1 MSGRIRLVLALAW
14 QDLWHERRLALC
26 AVAGLAAVLAPLL
39 VLFGLKTGAV
49 ERARA
54 ELIENPR
61 ARQITN
67 LATGSFDGAFLRRL
81 QARPEVEFVALRARS
96 LNSEAFFARTD
107 RPATARAAELVPS
120 GPRDPLLR
128 GAPAPAPEE
137 IVPQANFAARLGLQP
152 GMSVQMRIPA
162 AQGREPLLVTLRV
175 AAIAPVAATGREA
188 VLVHPLLQ
196 RLVSAHVDQLLPQGA
211 TLADAAALP
220 AAPAEG
226 FRLHVRELRDV
237 VALDAALRADDIA
250 VESRAEEVGALFA
263 LDRALGLLFA
273 VLAGLGGLGYLVSLG
288 VGLYAGV
295 ERKLRELSLLRLA
308 GFRRSDLV
316 LFTLAQAA
324 LTGAAGA
331 LLASGTALVIQAGL
345 NRFWPMAEASG
356 APAAL
361 SAIALPHLLVAMAGT
376 IAAAAL
382 AAAFAGARASRI
394 CPAEGLRHG

>member
-14 QDLWHERRLALC
+14 QDLRHERRLALC

-49 ERARA
+49 ERART

-67 LATGSFDGAFLRRL
+67 LATGSFDEAFLRRL

-128 GAPAPAPEE
+128 GAPPPAPEE

-152 GMSVQMRIPA
+152 GMTVQMRVPA
-162 AQGREPLLVTLRV
+162 ATGREPLLVTLRV
-175 AAIAPVAATGREA
+175 AAIAPVAATGRDA

-220 AAPAEG
+220 ALPAEG
-226 FRLHVRELRDV
+226 FRLHVRELRHV
-237 VALDAALRADDIA
+237 VALDAALRAEDIA

-263 LDRALGLLFA
+263 LDRALGMLFA
-273 VLAGLGGLGYLVSLG
+273 VLAGLGGAGYLVSLG

-295 ERKLRELSLLRLA
+295 ERKLRELSLLRLV
-308 GFRRSDLV
+308 GFRRGDLV
-316 LFTLAQAA
+316 LFTLAQAG

-331 LLASGTALVIQAGL
+331 LLAAGSALAIQAGL
-345 NRFWPMAEASG
+345 NRFWPVAEAG
-356 APAAL
+356 GAL
-361 SAIALPHLLVAMAGT
+361 SAIALPHLLVAVAGT

-394 CPAEGLRHG
+394 RPAEGLRHG

>member
-1 MSGRIRLVLALAW
+1 MSARTRLVLALAW
-14 QDLWHERRLALC
+14 QDLRHERRLALC
-26 AVAGLAAVLAPLL
+26 AIAGLAAVLAPLL

-67 LATGSFDGAFLRRL
+67 LATGSFDEAFLRRL

-128 GAPAPAPEE
+128 GAPAPTPDE

-162 AQGREPLLVTLRV
+162 ATGREPLLVTLRV

-188 VLVHPLLQ
+188 VLVHPMLQ
-196 RLVSAHVDQLLPQGA
+196 RLVSAHVDQLLPPGA

-220 AAPAEG
+220 PAPAEG
-226 FRLHVRELRDV
+226 FRLHVRGLRDV
-237 VALDAALRADDIA
+237 VVLDAALRAEDIA
-250 VESRAEEVGALFA
+250 VESRAEEVAALFA

-295 ERKLRELSLLRLA
+295 ERKLRELSLLRLV
-308 GFRRSDLV
+308 GFRRGDLV

-331 LLASGTALVIQAGL
+331 LLAAGTALAIQAGL
-345 NRFWPMAEASG
+345 NRFWPVAEAG
-356 APAAL
+356 GAL
-361 SAIALPHLLVAMAGT
+361 SAIALPHLLIAVAGT
-376 IAAAAL
+376 IGAAAL

-394 CPAEGLRHG
+394 RPAEGLRHG

>member
-14 QDLWHERRLALC
+14 QDLRHERRLALC

-67 LATGSFDGAFLRRL
+67 LATGSFDEAFLRRL

-96 LNSEAFFARTD
+96 LNSEAFFASTD

-120 GPRDPLLR
+120 GLHDPLLR
-128 GAPAPAPEE
+128 GVPAPAPEE

-152 GMSVQMRIPA
+152 GMTVQMRVPA
-162 AQGREPLLVTLRV
+162 ATGREPLLVALRV
-175 AAIAPVAATGREA
+175 ASIAPVAATGRDA

-196 RLVSAHVDQLLPQGA
+196 RLVSAHVDQLLPQRA

-220 AAPAEG
+220 ALPAEG
-226 FRLHVRELRDV
+226 FRVHVRDLRHV
-237 VALDAALRADDIA
+237 VALDAALRAEDIA

-263 LDRALGLLFA
+263 LDRALGMLFA
-273 VLAGLGGLGYLVSLG
+273 VLAGLGGAGYLVSLG

-295 ERKLRELSLLRLA
+295 ERKIRELSLLRLV
-308 GFRRSDLV
+308 GFRRGDLV
-316 LFTLAQAA
+316 LFTLAQAG

-331 LLASGTALVIQAGL
+331 LLAAGTALAIQAGL
-345 NRFWPMAEASG
+345 NRFWPVAEAG
-356 APAAL
+356 GAL
-361 SAIALPHLLVAMAGT
+361 SAIALPHLLVAIAGT

-394 CPAEGLRHG
+394 RPAEGLCHG

>member
-14 QDLWHERRLALC
+14 QDLRHERRLALC

-67 LATGSFDGAFLRRL
+67 LATGSFDEAFLRRL

-120 GPRDPLLR
+120 GPHDPLLR

-152 GMSVQMRIPA
+152 GMTVQMRVPA
-162 AQGREPLLVTLRV
+162 ATGREPLLVTLRV
-175 AAIAPVAATGREA
+175 AAIAPVAATGRDA

-196 RLVSAHVDQLLPQGA
+196 RLVSAHVDQLLPQRA

-220 AAPAEG
+220 ALPAEG
-226 FRLHVRELRDV
+226 FRVHVRDLRHV
-237 VALDAALRADDIA
+237 VALDAALRAEDIA

-273 VLAGLGGLGYLVSLG
+273 VLAGLGGAGYLVSLG

-295 ERKLRELSLLRLA
+295 ERKLRELSLLRLV
-308 GFRRSDLV
+308 GFRRGDLV
-316 LFTLAQAA
+316 LFTLAQAG

-331 LLASGTALVIQAGL
+331 LLAAGSALAIQAGL
-345 NRFWPMAEASG
+345 NRFWPVAEAG
-356 APAAL
+356 GAL
-361 SAIALPHLLVAMAGT
+361 SAITLPHLLIAVAGT
-376 IAAAAL
+376 VVAAAL

-394 CPAEGLRHG
+394 RPAEGLRHG

>member
-14 QDLWHERRLALC
+14 QDLRHERRLALC

-67 LATGSFDGAFLRRL
+67 LATGSFDEAFLRRL

-162 AQGREPLLVTLRV
+162 ATGREPLLVTLRV
-175 AAIAPVAATGREA
+175 AAIAPVAATGRDA

-220 AAPAEG
+220 ALPAEG
-226 FRLHVRELRDV
+226 FRVHVRDLRHV
-237 VALDAALRADDIA
+237 VALDAALRAEDIA

-263 LDRALGLLFA
+263 LDRALGMLFA
-273 VLAGLGGLGYLVSLG
+273 VLAGLGGAGYLVSLG

-295 ERKLRELSLLRLA
+295 ERKLRELSLLRLV
-308 GFRRSDLV
+308 GFRRGDLV

-331 LLASGTALVIQAGL
+331 LLAAGTALAIQAGL
-345 NRFWPMAEASG
+345 NRFWPVAEAG
-356 APAAL
+356 GAL
-361 SAIALPHLLVAMAGT
+361 SAIALPHLLIAVAGT
-376 IAAAAL
+376 IGAAAL
-382 AAAFAGARASRI
+382 AAAFAGARAARI
-394 CPAEGLRHG
+394 RPAEGLRHG

>member
-14 QDLWHERRLALC
+14 QDLRHERRLSLC

-67 LATGSFDGAFLRRL
+67 LATGSFDEAFLRRL

-162 AQGREPLLVTLRV
+162 ATGREPLLVTLRV
-175 AAIAPVAATGREA
+175 AAIAPVAATGRDA

-220 AAPAEG
+220 ALPAEG
-226 FRLHVRELRDV
+226 FRVHVRDLRHV
-237 VALDAALRADDIA
+237 VALDAALRAEDIA

-263 LDRALGLLFA
+263 LDRALGMLFA
-273 VLAGLGGLGYLVSLG
+273 VLAGLGGAGYLVSLG

-295 ERKLRELSLLRLA
+295 ERKLRELSLLRLV
-308 GFRRSDLV
+308 GFRRGDLV
-316 LFTLAQAA
+316 LFTLAQAG

-331 LLASGTALVIQAGL
+331 LLAAGTALAIQAAL
-345 NRFWPMAEASG
+345 NRFWPVADAG
-356 APAAL
+356 GAL
-361 SAIALPHLLVAMAGT
+361 SAIALPHFLVAMAGT

-394 CPAEGLRHG
+394 RPAEGLRHG

>member
-14 QDLWHERRLALC
+14 QDLRHERRLALC

-49 ERARA
+49 ERART

-67 LATGSFDGAFLRRL
+67 LATGSFDEAFLRRL

-152 GMSVQMRIPA
+152 GMSVQMRVPA
-162 AQGREPLLVTLRV
+162 ATGREPLLVTLRV
-175 AAIAPVAATGREA
+175 AAIAPVAATGRDA

-220 AAPAEG
+220 ALPAEG
-226 FRLHVRELRDV
+226 FRLHVRELRHV
-237 VALDAALRADDIA
+237 VALDAALRAEDIA

-263 LDRALGLLFA
+263 LDRALGMLFA
-273 VLAGLGGLGYLVSLG
+273 VLAGLGGAGYLVSLG

-295 ERKLRELSLLRLA
+295 ERKLRELSLLRLV
-308 GFRRSDLV
+308 GFRRGDLV
-316 LFTLAQAA
+316 LFTLAQAG

-331 LLASGTALVIQAGL
+331 LLAAGSALAIQAGL
-345 NRFWPMAEASG
+345 NRFWPVAEAG
-356 APAAL
+356 GAL
-361 SAIALPHLLVAMAGT
+361 SAIALPHLLVAVAGT

-394 CPAEGLRHG
+394 RPAEGLRHG

>member
-1 MSGRIRLVLALAW
+1 MRARLSLVLALAW
-14 QDLWHERRLALC
+14 RDLRHERRLALC

-67 LATGSFDGAFLRRL
+67 LATGTFDEAFLRRL

-128 GAPAPAPEE
+128 GAPPPAPEE

-152 GMSVQMRIPA
+152 GMSVQMRVPA
-162 AQGREPLLVTLRV
+162 ATGRAPLLVTLRV

-196 RLVSAHVDQLLPQGA
+196 RLVSAHLDQLLPEAA
-211 TLADAAALP
+211 TLADVAALP
-220 AAPAEG
+220 FIPAEG
-226 FRLHVRELRDV
+226 FRLHVRDLRDV
-237 VALDAALRADDIA
+237 VALDAALRAEDVA

-273 VLAGLGGLGYLVSLG
+273 VLAGLGGLGYLLSLG

-308 GFRRSDLV
+308 GFRRGDLA
-316 LFTLAQAA
+316 LFTLAQAG

-331 LLASGTALVIQAGL
+331 LLAAGAALAIQAAL
-345 NRFWPMAEASG
+345 NRLWPVAEAG
-356 APAAL
+356 GAL
-361 SAIALPHLLVAMAGT
+361 SAIALPHLGIAIIGT
-376 IAAAAL
+376 VAAAAL
-382 AAAFAGARASRI
+382 AAGFAGLRAARIR
-394 CPAEGLRHG
+394 PAEGLRHG

>member
-1 MSGRIRLVLALAW
+1 MRARLGLVLALAW
-14 QDLWHERRLALC
+14 RDLRHERRLALC

-67 LATGSFDGAFLRRL
+67 LATGTFDEAFLRRL

-128 GAPAPAPEE
+128 GAPPPAPEE

-152 GMSVQMRIPA
+152 GMSVQMRVPA
-162 AQGREPLLVTLRV
+162 ATGRAPLLVTLRV

-196 RLVSAHVDQLLPQGA
+196 RLVSAHLDQLLPEAA
-211 TLADAAALP
+211 TLADVAALP
-220 AAPAEG
+220 FIPAEG
-226 FRLHVRELRDV
+226 FRLHVRDLRDV
-237 VALDAALRADDIA
+237 VALDAALRAEDVA

-273 VLAGLGGLGYLVSLG
+273 VLAGLGGLGYLLSLG

-308 GFRRSDLV
+308 GFRRGDLA
-316 LFTLAQAA
+316 LFTLAQAG

-331 LLASGTALVIQAGL
+331 LLAAGAALAIQAAL
-345 NRFWPMAEASG
+345 NRLWPVAEAG
-356 APAAL
+356 GAL
-361 SAIALPHLLVAMAGT
+361 SAIALPHLGIAIIGT
-376 IAAAAL
+376 VAAAAL
-382 AAAFAGARASRI
+382 AAGFAGLRAARIR
-394 CPAEGLRHG
+394 PAEGLRHG

>member
-1 MSGRIRLVLALAW
+1 MNGHLGLVLTLAW
-14 QDLWHERRLALC
+14 QDLRHERRLALC
-26 AVAGLAAVLAPLL
+26 AIAGLAAVLAPLL

-67 LATGSFDGAFLRRL
+67 LATGRFDEAFLRRL

-152 GMSVQMRIPA
+152 GMSVQMRVPA
-162 AQGREPLLVTLRV
+162 ATSREPLLVTLRV
-175 AAIAPVAATGREA
+175 ASIAPVAATGREA

-211 TLADAAALP
+211 TLADAASLITG
-220 AAPAEG
+220 PAEG

-237 VALDAALRADDIA
+237 VALDAALRAEDIA

-308 GFRRSDLV
+308 GFRRGDLV

-331 LLASGTALVIQAGL
+331 VLAAGTALAIQAGL
-345 NRFWPMAEASG
+345 NRFWPIAEPG
-356 APAAL
+356 GTL
-361 SAIALPHLLVAMAGT
+361 SAIALPHLLVAIAGT

-382 AAAFAGARASRI
+382 AAAFAGARAARI
-394 CPAEGLRHG
+394 GPAEGIRHG

>member
-1 MSGRIRLVLALAW
+1 MSIRTRLILALAW
-14 QDLWHERRLALC
+14 QDLRHERRLALC
-26 AVAGLAAVLAPLL
+26 AIAGLAAVLAPLL

-67 LATGSFDGAFLRRL
+67 LTTGSFDEAFLRRL

-128 GAPAPAPEE
+128 GAPPPAPEE

-162 AQGREPLLVTLRV
+162 ATGREPLLVTLRV

-188 VLVHPLLQ
+188 VLVHPTLQ

-237 VALDAALRADDIA
+237 VALDAALRAEDIA
-250 VESRAEEVGALFA
+250 VESRAEEVAALFA

-295 ERKLRELSLLRLA
+295 ERKLRELSLLRLV
-308 GFRRSDLV
+308 GFRRRDLV

-331 LLASGTALVIQAGL
+331 LLAAGTALAIQAGL
-345 NRFWPMAEASG
+345 NRFWPVAEAG
-356 APAAL
+356 NAL
-361 SAIALPHLLVAMAGT
+361 SAIALPHLVIAVAGT

-394 CPAEGLRHG
+394 RPAEGLRHG

>member
-1 MSGRIRLVLALAW
+1 MTGRTRLVLALAW
-14 QDLWHERRLALC
+14 QDLRHERRLALC
-26 AVAGLAAVLAPLL
+26 AIAGLAAVLAPLL

-67 LATGSFDGAFLRRL
+67 LATSSFDEAFLRRL
-81 QARPEVEFVALRARS
+81 QSRPEVEFVALRARS

-162 AQGREPLLVTLRV
+162 ATGREPLLVTLRV
-175 AAIAPVAATGREA
+175 AAIAPIAATGREA

-196 RLVSAHVDQLLPQGA
+196 RLVSAHLDQLLPQGA

-237 VALDAALRADDIA
+237 VALDAALRAQDIA

-308 GFRRSDLV
+308 GFRRGDLM

-331 LLASGTALVIQAGL
+331 LLAAGTALAIQAGL
-345 NRFWPMAEASG
+345 NRFWPIAETG
-356 APAAL
+356 GAL
-361 SAIALPHLLVAMAGT
+361 SAIALPHLLIAVVGT

-394 CPAEGLRHG
+394 RPAEGLRHG

>member
-1 MSGRIRLVLALAW
+1 MSGRIRLVLTLAW
-14 QDLWHERRLALC
+14 QDLRHERRLGLC

-67 LATGSFDGAFLRRL
+67 LATGSFDEAFLRRL
-81 QARPEVEFVALRARS
+81 QAWPEVEFVALRARS

-107 RPATARAAELVPS
+107 RPATARPAELVPS
-120 GPRDPLLR
+120 GLHDPLLR
-128 GAPAPAPEE
+128 GVPAPAPEE

-152 GMSVQMRIPA
+152 GMTVQMRVPA
-162 AQGREPLLVTLRV
+162 ATGREPLLVTLRV
-175 AAIAPVAATGREA
+175 VSIAPVAATGRDA

-220 AAPAEG
+220 ALPAEG
-226 FRLHVRELRDV
+226 FRVHVRDLRHV
-237 VALDAALRADDIA
+237 VALDTALRAEDIA

-273 VLAGLGGLGYLVSLG
+273 VLAGLGGAGYLVSLG

-308 GFRRSDLV
+308 GFRRGDLV
-316 LFTLAQAA
+316 LFTLAQAG

-331 LLASGTALVIQAGL
+331 LLAAGVALAIQAAL
-345 NRFWPMAEASG
+345 NRFWPIADAAG
-356 APAAL
+356 AL
-361 SAIALPHLLVAMAGT
+361 SAIALPHFLVAIAGT

-382 AAAFAGARASRI
+382 AAAFAGVRAARIR
-394 CPAEGLRHG
+394 PAEGLRHG

>member
-14 QDLWHERRLALC
+14 QDLRHERRLALC

-49 ERARA
+49 ERART

-67 LATGSFDGAFLRRL
+67 LATGSFDEAFLRRL

-152 GMSVQMRIPA
+152 GMTVQMRVPA
-162 AQGREPLLVTLRV
+162 ATGREPLLVTLRV
-175 AAIAPVAATGREA
+175 AAIAPVAATGRDA

-211 TLADAAALP
+211 TLAHAAALP
-220 AAPAEG
+220 ALPAEG
-226 FRLHVRELRDV
+226 FRLHVRDLRHV
-237 VALDAALRADDIA
+237 VALDAALRAEDIA

-273 VLAGLGGLGYLVSLG
+273 VLAGLGGAGYLVSLG

-308 GFRRSDLV
+308 GFRRGDLV
-316 LFTLAQAA
+316 LFTLAQAG
-324 LTGAAGA
+324 LTGATGA
-331 LLASGTALVIQAGL
+331 LLAAGVALAIQTAL
-345 NRFWPMAEASG
+345 NRFWPVADAAG
-356 APAAL
+356 AL
-361 SAIALPHLLVAMAGT
+361 SSIALPHFLVAIVGT

-382 AAAFAGARASRI
+382 AAAFAGARAARI
-394 CPAEGLRHG
+394 RPAEGLRHG